1 MLGRYQPAREPTPP
15 AWPKTAV
22 PGIEHDQDPR
32 HPVAAAAELAFV
44 KNAVTVRVQIARIDV
59 PHIPDAVAVA
69 VGLVPVEEDAPVDV
83 SADPVA
89 LCVVVRVAASPVA
102 EVWGVGGGG

>member
-1 MLGRYQPAREPTPP
+1 MLLSSTLTSPSPSGSFGSRSHSSEMPLLLQSSP
-15 AWPKTAV
+15 
-22 PGIEHDQDPR
+22 
-32 HPVAAAAELAFV
+32 
-44 KNAVTVRVQIARIDV
+44 IARIDV

-83 SADPVA
+83 SAGPVA